1 MTAPDAPASGDTAP
15 DATTET
21 PGYTS
26 PTEQLLQSLPFMGLG
41 QFFERLTRSSGSKGG
56 GFEFSLSEMRELH
69 RQFEDEANE
78 LEKMSKKSTHAS
90 HGLVPLASDQASVDH
105 YRAAVTHFAKLDQA
119 IEQHLVFAKGF
130 EKAVGKAIG
139 VREES
144 EQATANAAKKAGKAF

>member
-15 DATTET
+15 DSTTET

-26 PTEQLLQSLPFMGLG
+26 PTEQLLQNLPFMGLG
-41 QFFERLTRSSGSKGG
+41 QFFERLSRSSGGKGG

-78 LEKMSKKSTHAS
+78 LEKMSKKNAQAS
-90 HGLVPLASDQASVDH
+90 RSLRPLAGDQASMEH
-105 YRAAVTHFAKLDQA
+105 YRAAVTHFATLDRA
-119 IEQHLVFAKGF
+119 IEQHLVYAQGF

-144 EQATANAAKKAGKAF
+144 EQATANDAKKAGKAF